1 MPNIDTKND
10 SDQRRENDHHDI
22 EKTPHFPDLEDVLP
36 EERAP
41 LSMQTENEKIRNEIN
56 TNKDE
61 NYSEIL
67 NAITEELNNELS
79 GRKHLPTQVTFL
91 DFAGQSMYYAFHQI
105 FLSPKTFYILVVD
118 MTKRLEDK
126 VEEHLDRKGKA
137 PGKHEKLCSRF
148 QSWEYKG
155 NALNNH
161 LLFRFLIMDIKINFG
176 TLEIYFF
183 FRLLQVLVRIN

>member
-1 MPNIDTKND
+1 MPNIETKND
-10 SDQRRENDHHDI
+10 SDQRRENDHHAI
-22 EKTPHFPDLEDVLP
+22 EKTPHLPDLEDVLP
-36 EERAP
+36 EEIAP
-41 LSMQTENEKIRNEIN
+41 LPMQTENEKIRNEIE

-79 GRKHLPTQVTFL
+79 SRKHLPTQVTFL

-118 MTKRLEDK
+118 MTKRLDDK
-126 VEEHLDRKGKA
+126 VEEHLDMEGKS

-155 NALNNH
+155 NELYDH
-161 LLFRFLIMDIKINFG
+161 LYLDFW
-176 TLEIYFF
+176 
-183 FRLLQVLVRIN
+183 

>member
-1 MPNIDTKND
+1 M
-10 SDQRRENDHHDI
+10 
-22 EKTPHFPDLEDVLP
+22 
-36 EERAP
+36 
-41 LSMQTENEKIRNEIN
+41 
-56 TNKDE
+56 
-61 NYSEIL
+61 

-118 MTKRLEDK
+118 MTKGLDEK
-126 VEEHLDRKGKA
+126 VEEPSDMEDKS

-161 LLFRFLIMDIKINFG
+161 LFLDF
-176 TLEIYFF
+176 
-183 FRLLQVLVRIN
+183 

>member
-1 MPNIDTKND
+1 MTGFEIEYDLNFVIFFPELTGRMPNIETKKYP
-10 SDQRRENDHHDI
+10 DQRRENDHHDI
-22 EKTPHFPDLEDVLP
+22 EKTPLLPDLEKILP
-36 EERAP
+36 EERAHLP
-41 LSMQTENEKIRNEIN
+41 MQSKNEKIRNEIE

-118 MTKRLEDK
+118 MTKGLDDK
-126 VEEHLDRKGKA
+126 VEEPSDMEDKS

-161 LLFRFLIMDIKINFG
+161 LFLDF
-176 TLEIYFF
+176 
-183 FRLLQVLVRIN
+183 

>member
-1 MPNIDTKND
+1 MPNIKTEND
-10 SDQRRENDHHDI
+10 NDQKRENNHHDI
-22 EKTPHFPDLEDVLP
+22 EKTPFLPDLEKMSP

-41 LSMQTENEKIRNEIN
+41 SPMQSTNEKNRNEIE

-61 NYSEIL
+61 NYSEVL

-118 MTKRLEDK
+118 MTKRLDDK
-126 VEEHLDRKGKA
+126 VEEHLYRKGKS
-137 PGKHEKLCSRF
+137 PERNEKLCSRF
-148 QSWEYKG
+148 ESWEYKG
-155 NALNNH
+155 NELSNH
-161 LLFRFLIMDIKINFG
+161 LF
-176 TLEIYFF
+176 
-183 FRLLQVLVRIN
+183 

>member
-1 MPNIDTKND
+1 MTGFEIEYELTFVFFFLEFTGRMPNIKTKND
-10 SDQRRENDHHDI
+10 PDQRRENDHHDI
-22 EKTPHFPDLEDVLP
+22 EKTPLLPDLEKMLP
-36 EERAP
+36 EKRAP
-41 LSMQTENEKIRNEIN
+41 LPMQIKNEKNRNEIE
-56 TNKDE
+56 TNKNE

-118 MTKRLEDK
+118 MTKRLDDK
-126 VEEHLDRKGKA
+126 VEEHLDRKGKS
-137 PGKHEKLCSRF
+137 PGRNETLCSRF

-155 NALNNH
+155 NELSNH
-161 LLFRFLIMDIKINFG
+161 LF
-176 TLEIYFF
+176 
-183 FRLLQVLVRIN
+183 